1 MTVVRTVVVGLA
13 VLLVM
18 TVATGLVVTGSA
30 PGSWVVHLTLLAPML
45 AGLAATLAHPG
56 PHVCGWPAFV
66 AAVAVVPVVGGALAQ
81 MAAAAAPGD
90 VAGPGPFAVLGYLS
104 AAAAGVVAGLTWRS
118 RSRTRGAG
126 RSRRNVWGHHRARV
140 WRGARLDGR
149 ARPPR

>member
-56 PHVCGWPAFV
+56 PHVIAVPHPGCGTVTPERVGPPPCPGV
-66 AAVAVVPVVGGALAQ
+66 AW
-81 MAAAAAPGD
+81 
-90 VAGPGPFAVLGYLS
+90 S
-104 AAAAGVVAGLTWRS
+104 TS
-118 RSRTRGAG
+118 G
-126 RSRRNVWGHHRARV
+126 REGSS
-140 WRGARLDGR
+140 
-149 ARPPR
+149 PR